1 MKFSVLV
8 PAYKRR
14 YLAECVESVL
24 SQTYSDWELIVVNDA
39 SPEDLD
45 SVMAAYSDPRIH
57 YYTNEH
63 NCGAVDVV
71 DNWNICLKYSSGDY
85 VICMG
90 DDDRLLP
97 CCLEEYSRMIDAHP
111 GLGLYHAWTEI
122 IDENGVVINMQ
133 EPRPVTESVW
143 SMIWMRWHGRIQFIG
158 DFLFDATALKA
169 RGGFYKLPLAWASDD
184 ISAVQAAAPHGVA
197 NSQVPLF
204 QYRSNGLTI
213 SRTGNVGIKMEACN
227 AEEDWYR
234 TFVAEA
240 PQTDDA
246 VAAVFRSRVA
256 TTMGLHFSKKRIYQ
270 MVGALCSSF
279 LPSLFFFLR
288 RRKAYRLTYHH
299 LAYACIET
307 LKEKYKK

>member
-1 MKFSVLV
+1 MRYSILV

-14 YLAECVESVL
+14 YLAECVASVL

-39 SPEDLD
+39 SPENLD
-45 SVMAAYSDPRIH
+45 SVMSAYSDPRIH
-57 YYTNEH
+57 YYKNER

-71 DNWNICLKYSSGDY
+71 DNWNICLSYSSGEY

-122 IDENGVVINMQ
+122 IDENGGVINMQ
-133 EPRPVTESVW
+133 EPRPVMESVW
-143 SMIWMRWHGRIQFIG
+143 SMIWMRWNGRLQFIG
-158 DFLFDATALKA
+158 DFLFDAAALKA

-184 ISAVQAAAPHGVA
+184 ISAVQAAATHGVA

-234 TFVAEA
+234 AFVAEA
-240 PQTDDA
+240 PQSDDA
-246 VAAVFRSRVA
+246 VATVFRSRIA
-256 TTMGLHFSKKRIYQ
+256 TTMGLHFTKKRIYQ
-270 MVGALCSSF
+270 MVGALRSSF
-279 LPSLFFFLR
+279 LPSLLFFFR
-288 RRKAYRLTYHH
+288 HRKAYRLTSLH